1 MWERRELYT
10 VVEMMRG
17 GGERGS
23 IDRSKSNGF
32 ANSMRDV
39 VTVTVAAITGGGS
52 TKVIDATNERS
63 ESWQQDMAHSIIPVM
78 SWPQSM

>member
-1 MWERRELYT
+1 L
-10 VVEMMRG
+10 
-17 GGERGS
+17 

-39 VTVTVAAITGGGS
+39 VAATVAAVICGGS
-52 TKVIDATNERS
+52 TKAIEATKERS
-63 ESWQQDMAHSIIPVM
+63 ESWQQDIAHSIIPVM

>member
-1 MWERRELYT
+1 
-10 VVEMMRG
+10 MMRG

-32 ANSMRDV
+32 AHSTRDV
-39 VTVTVAAITGGGS
+39 VALTIAAIAGGGS
-52 TKVIDATNERS
+52 TKVIEATKERS
-63 ESWQQDMAHSIIPVM
+63 ESWQQDMAQSIIPVM